1 MRKARLRPRVPRRAV
16 LARTRERGS
25 TIAWFTSFSG
35 ETSQAMV
42 APLSRPGAAQDRG
55 EECQPPGHAVQP
67 VGEKGIPKDSEAGRQ
82 QFTSLM
88 ERGRAEEPGRVCPAP
103 GGRAWEK
110 LKSHPEATPRPS
122 GSQPVATRKPP

>member
-1 MRKARLRPRVPRRAV
+1 
-16 LARTRERGS
+16 
-25 TIAWFTSFSG
+25 
-35 ETSQAMV
+35 MV

-103 GGRAWEK
+103 GGQSLGKAE
-110 LKSHPEATPRPS
+110 
-122 GSQPVATRKPP
+122 KPP